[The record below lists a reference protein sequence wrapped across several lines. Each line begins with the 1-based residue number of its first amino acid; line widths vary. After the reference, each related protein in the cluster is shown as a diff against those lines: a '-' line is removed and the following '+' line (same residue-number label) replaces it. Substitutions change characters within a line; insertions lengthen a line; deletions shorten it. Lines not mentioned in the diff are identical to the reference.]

1 MSEASAYPPNSYYT
15 ATARALKPFAPLSG
29 SVRADVVVIGGGY
42 TGLSAA
48 LHLAQRGYDV
58 VLLEAARVGWGASGR
73 NGGQIHSGQRRDQA
87 TLEASLGLDAA
98 KALWGLAEDAKALVH
113 NLIANHA
120 IDCDL
125 TGGLIDCAHKEAY
138 VADYRAEVD
147 HLREVYGY
155 EGVEFLDRAALREK
169 VGSPDYHGGLIDH
182 GAGHLHPLNFALG
195 IAKAADA
202 AGAAI
207 HERSRVTQ
215 ITRGKNVKVRTAAG
229 EVTAAIGIVACN
241 GYLEHLL
248 PQVAARVL
256 PINNFIA
263 ATRPLSDEEARGVIR
278 DREAVSDS
286 RFVINYY
293 RLSADNRLLFGGG
306 ENYSRHFPADIA
318 AFVRPHMEKI
328 YPQLAGI
335 GIDYAWGGTLAI
347 TAKRMPYV
355 TRLDP
360 NLYAACGFS
369 GQGVTIAP
377 LAGQL
382 VAEAINGQMSR
393 FDVFARLKT
402 PAFPGGTL
410 LRHPTMVLAMMWFAL
425 RDRMPF

>member
-1 MSEASAYPPNSYYT
+1 MHTDSAYPANSYYT
-15 ATARALKPFAPLSG
+15 ATAHGLKPFAPLAG
-29 SVRADVVVIGGGY
+29 SVSADAVVIGGGY

-48 LHLAQRGYDV
+48 LHLAQRGYSV
-58 VLLEAARVGWGASGR
+58 VLLEANRVGWGASGR

-87 TLEASLGLDAA
+87 TLEASVGLEAA
-98 KALWGLAEDAKALVH
+98 KALWNLGEDAKKLVRD
-113 NLIANHA
+113 LIANHD

-125 TGGLIDCAHKEAY
+125 VDGLIDCAHKETY
-138 VADYRAEVD
+138 VKDYRAEVD
-147 HLREVYGY
+147 HLRDVYGY
-155 EGVEFLDRAALREK
+155 DKTEFLDRQQLREK
-169 VGSPDYHGGLIDH
+169 VGSPGYHGGLIDH

-195 IAKAADA
+195 IARAADG
-202 AGAAI
+202 AGVSI
-207 HERSRVTQ
+207 HERSRVTD
-215 ITRGKNVKVRTAAG
+215 IVRGKRVTVRTAAG
-229 EVTAAIGIVACN
+229 EVSAAFCVVACN
-241 GYLEHLL
+241 GYLERLL

-263 ATRPLSDEEARGVIR
+263 ATRPLSEAEARGVIR

-306 ENYSRHFPADIA
+306 ENYSRDFPADIG
-318 AFVRPHMEKI
+318 AFVRPHMENI

-335 GIDYAWGGTLAI
+335 KIDHAWGGTLAI
-347 TAKRMPYV
+347 TAKRMPYI

-369 GQGVTIAP
+369 GHGVTIAP

-382 VAEAINGQMSR
+382 VAEAISGQMSR
-393 FDVFARLKT
+393 FDVFAKLKT

-410 LRHPTMVLAMMWFAL
+410 LRYPTMVLAMMWFAL